1 METKAKK
8 RLFNG
13 IMILILIVLAAAGV
27 FTAGKIQG
35 WFGGSKETILTSKAI
50 KGVADMER
58 KGIGYMLDSDIAL
71 QKGDAVATREG
82 AQAELLI
89 KEKGS
94 LVLNENTEIVLTECS
109 TESMMLELKRG
120 ELFADTVAY
129 EGTFQV
135 CLGEMKAELTG
146 CVFSVDVQE
155 EKSNIYVYAGK
166 AEIHLADGTEKTV
179 DAGSILMV
187 EKDTVCQSEELQSD
201 VLSDFLLG
209 RLQNCIKAEQLCFTS
224 AELQKLQ
231 EERTKEKHAV
241 AEEKLNGHQT
251 AENTCTVAILCNT
264 ILDNIDLLD
273 AGKEAYV
280 PEDGV
285 ILAETTVGFETGETA
300 FDVLKRICES
310 MEIQIEYSWTAVYD
324 SYYIEGINHLY
335 EFDCGNESGWM
346 YKVNDQFPN
355 YGSSSYELEDGDKI
369 VWQYTCKGFGA
380 DVGAE
385 Q

>member
-8 RLFNG
+8 RLLNG
-13 IMILILIVLAAAGV
+13 IMILMLIVLAAAGV
-27 FTAGKIQG
+27 LVAGRIQG
-35 WFGGSKETILTSKAI
+35 WFGGSKETVITSGTI
-50 KGVADMER
+50 KGVTDMER
-58 KGIGYMLDSDIAL
+58 KGIGYMVDADTVFR
-71 QKGDAVATREG
+71 KGDAVATREG

-89 KEKGS
+89 QETGS
-94 LVLNENTEIVLTECS
+94 MTLNGNTEILLSECTS
-109 TESMMLELKRG
+109 KEIVLELKQG
-120 ELFADTVAY
+120 EFFADAAAY
-129 EGTFQV
+129 EGTLSV
-135 CLGEMKAELTG
+135 DAGEVKADLTG
-146 CVFSVDVQE
+146 CVFSIDRQE
-155 EKSNIYVYAGK
+155 EKSNISVYAGK
-166 AEIHLADGTEKTV
+166 AKIHLADDTEETV
-179 DAGSILMV
+179 KAGNILTI
-187 EKDTVCQSEELQSD
+187 EKDSISKTEELQPY
-201 VLSDFLLG
+201 VLSEFLLS
-209 RLQNCIKAEQLCFTS
+209 RLLNCADTEQLCFTS
-224 AELQKLQ
+224 AELQQLQ
-231 EERTKEKHAV
+231 KERAEEKKADV
-241 AEEKLNGHQT
+241 VEKLNGQQT
-251 AENTCTVAILCNT
+251 AEMECSVTILCNT
-264 ILDNIDLLD
+264 ILDNMDLLD

-285 ILAETTVGFETGETA
+285 ILAETNVKFETGETA

-310 MEIQIEYSWTAVYD
+310 MEIQIEYAWTAVYD